1 MENKSETS
9 TNDKQVLTTSQAS
22 TQSLKRESGS
32 APKDLSANKDSQSL
46 FVATAYTS
54 ATGKN

>member
-9 TNDKQVLTTSQAS
+9 TNDKQVLTTSQAP

-46 FVATAYTS
+46 FVATAFTD
-54 ATGKN
+54 NN